1 MQVLPVTG
9 HHSADE
15 YVTLEQVCN
24 ACPLKFAFCSAA
36 YPEKHRCSRRFD
48 ATGPDFCLCVLPC
61 GLSGQPPG
69 SLSGARDLE
78 TRHLDQFLSMVPVS
92 DASYAQVSRIVTEEF
107 EKVMAV
113 EHKRLLDNLVPVY
126 RRYFTADEIHQLL
139 SFYKTDVA
147 RKSIAVSPQIAAE
160 SRQYVQLWSEH
171 FGDTLL
177 QGVAARL
184 KDAGIDVER

>member
-1 MQVLPVTG
+1 MRPVLIFVCAFCLAACQANLPVPFPEAQLAAET
-9 HHSADE
+9 
-15 YVTLEQVCN
+15 EQ
-24 ACPLKFAFCSAA
+24 LI
-36 YPEKHRCSRRFD
+36 R
-48 ATGPDFCLCVLPC
+48 
-61 GLSGQPPG
+61 LS
-69 SLSGARDLE
+69 LTDRLARDLE